1 MELKQ
6 ENEITFSGIVPTR
19 GAYLLK
25 LLPGNIT
32 EYEIKKYSKRLLMFL
47 YKGATILILVM
58 HISYFDGYEK
68 GLSGMSIPL
77 VLYSLHSGCYHKA
90 VPLELQH

>member
-1 MELKQ
+1 MELNQ

-47 YKGATILILVM
+47 YKGGNNSNSGYA
-58 HISYFDGYEK
+58 YF
-68 GLSGMSIPL
+68 LF
-77 VLYSLHSGCYHKA
+77 
-90 VPLELQH
+90 